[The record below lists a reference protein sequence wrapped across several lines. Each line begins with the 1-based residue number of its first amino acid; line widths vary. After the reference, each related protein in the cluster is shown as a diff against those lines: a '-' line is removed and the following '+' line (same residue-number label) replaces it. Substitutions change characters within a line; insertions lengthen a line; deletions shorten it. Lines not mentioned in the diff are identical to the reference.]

1 MASIAQAYL
10 PVRPTDAA
18 ASFFTSQGPEIF
30 NIMGAYGFP
39 DTAAHRIMNYII
51 GSEDPFGAK
60 QWQQYFGVDVGFE
73 LELPESFYTFWNG
86 ADPIDPRKKVYE
98 THLPPV
104 FRPRFLTHIE
114 TRTLHS
120 FTLRTLDCLVAHPA
134 VGNQTGF
141 FRESPLSD
149 PLQIVKISKAGPSCW
164 LVLRKDVEA
173 RGKCYDEQIEY
184 VEEVNRET
192 GAGYETGPSAID
204 LATVLFAR
212 YVARG
217 ERYFG
222 DEIGLERSMTF
233 STCAELST
241 DSDHSYFESQSYP
254 AAIGGFSSGGLH
266 LSTAR
271 FAESCHGIACVKK
284 F

>member
-1 MASIAQAYL
+1 MASIAQSHL
-10 PVRPTDAA
+10 PVRPLDVAS
-18 ASFFTSQGPEIF
+18 SFFTSQGPEIF
-30 NIMGAYGFP
+30 DIMRSHAFP
-39 DTAAHRIMNYII
+39 DAAADRIVNYVI
-51 GSEDPFGAK
+51 GVEDPFGAK
-60 QWQQYFGVDVGFE
+60 QWQQYFGVNVGFD
-73 LELPESFYTFWNG
+73 LQLPESFYTFWNG

-120 FTLRTLDCLVAHPA
+120 FTLRTLDHLVAHPQ
-134 VGNQTGF
+134 VGNPTRF

-164 LVLRKDVEA
+164 LVLRKEVVA
-173 RGKCYDEQIEY
+173 LGQSYAEQIGY

-192 GAGYETGPSAID
+192 GAGYEAGPSVID
-204 LATVLFAR
+204 LATVLFTR
-212 YVARG
+212 YVAKGQRHF
-217 ERYFG
+217 R
-222 DEIGLERSMTF
+222 DEIGFEGPTIF
-233 STCAELST
+233 STCAELSR
-241 DSDHSYFESQSYP
+241 DSDHFYFESVSYP
-254 AAIGGFSSGGLH
+254 VAIGGFSSEGLH

-271 FAESCHGIACVKK
+271 FAEPCHGIACVKK